1 MSRIENRLKEMKME
15 LPVPGAQLG
24 SYIPAVR
31 SGNLVFTSGQLPIEG
46 GSLLCKGKVGR
57 EVTIEDAYQGAR
69 LCVLNG
75 LAAIKTATGD
85 LDTIKK
91 VVKVT
96 GFVAS
101 ADGFTDQ
108 PKVVNGASDLLTELF
123 GEAVGTH
130 ARSAVGV
137 FELPLGAAVEIE
149 LVVEV
154 GQ

>member
-1 MSRIENRLKEMKME
+1 MSRIENKLREMKME
-15 LPVPGAQLG
+15 LPVPSAPVG

-31 SGNLVFTSGQLPIEG
+31 SGNLVFTSGQLPVEG
-46 GSLLCKGKVGR
+46 GSLMCRGKVGR

-69 LCVLNG
+69 VCVLNG
-75 LAAIKTATGD
+75 LAAIKGVIGD
-85 LDTIKK
+85 LDSIKR

-108 PKVVNGASDLLTELF
+108 PKVVNGASDFLTELL
-123 GEAVGTH
+123 GDAGTH
-130 ARSAVGV
+130 ARSAVGM
-137 FELPLGAAVEIE
+137 FELPLGAAVEVE

-154 GQ
+154 EQ